1 MTASQ
6 IPFISVPFKRT
17 DDIDWIEP
25 LKRYIVHHYQDDP
38 EKYTQETYTLNR
50 LRQDIRGAGKD
61 ITGRDLLY
69 RYYGQLE
76 LLDLRFPI
84 DEKHVKILFT
94 WYDAFNGKGTSQ
106 YSLAYEK
113 ASVIFNFAAT
123 LSCLASVQNRAEPD
137 GRKKAFH
144 FLQAS
149 AGMFEYINDNFLHAP
164 SLDLSKETV
173 HFLAELML
181 AQAQECFVE
190 NSIREKKKDGLI
202 AKLASHAVWVYSN
215 LVDDLQES
223 TNKGLMVD
231 KSWLS
236 MCQIKHLYYQ
246 ALAQKYKA
254 SACEQDGQY
263 GEQVARLTVAENVS
277 KEASGKL
284 ATTFLQQVQQLQS
297 SNNNGNSNTM
307 PADSGSVMQELCK
320 SLSATCHEKL
330 AAATRDN
337 DLIYHEQVPQE
348 SILQPIDRLKA
359 VQPLPMSDLYGQTE
373 MAKIIGPD
381 LFTKLI
387 PLSIHQSASLY
398 SEEQAKLVRSEAEK
412 CDLAKA
418 ELRTS
423 LDYMK
428 LPQSLNKFKWT
439 TANSSGVNQNN
450 NNNNNNSD
458 HEQQK
463 QLATFMLPPDEVYT
477 WADSIYQQE
486 HDHQHNIK
494 YLMDTLES
502 LKTTIRSSLDDIQL
516 KMDQEMRECESM
528 RVKYG
533 DLWSQAPSGA
543 LTNHFRQDLKNHRQ
557 SMESGTQSDSQL
569 YHQYTDIKKEIDV
582 LRLGS
587 KNDQLGLSFTN
598 YLHLIIENENNK
610 TQKKETDIDSLLD
623 LVDDSD
629 SNQQQQKDAAL
640 ACKEK
645 IQRIEAM
652 VDKLYKLEKDRY
664 ETLQDLKE
672 RTKQDDISQLLILN
686 KKSNTEQQQIFASEL
701 EKYRPHQQRIHA
713 TIHQQKQMIQELTT
727 TFKSLME
734 GEEAKALQSKWDKME
749 RQKKK
754 LTDQYKFAKD
764 TYFEIQEGL
773 GKGIQFYTSLKEVVQ
788 SLCNNCKGF
797 IQDRDRERSRLV
809 EELERTQSNREQT
822 LLKEKLNMYSSPS
835 SSSPI
840 TTTSLASAPD
850 MSLLTQQTQ
859 QLSMNNATRPLSQ
872 QQTIPMNYNSFSQ
885 GGGVG
890 HPTPPPPPQQQQ
902 QQQQQYSQPITS
914 LPLMPPVPATPQ
926 TSFYNNN
933 NNNNNNTMS
942 NVPPPIPA
950 KEYPSTPLSS
960 MNPTVSPSTH
970 LTYQQSPMI
979 PPSPY
984 NNNPP
989 FIQQPTY
996 SPQQQQQQPSHIN
1009 NNNMMPPP
1017 SGYQQ
1022 QQQPPPPSN
1031 YYQHTIPT
1039 NNWNQYPSYPT
1050 QQQTLPM
1057 QPPPQQQQ
1065 QHHQQQQQYHQ
1076 QQQQQ
1081 PYWNNNNS
1089 LMD

>member
-1 MTASQ
+1 M
-6 IPFISVPFKRT
+6 
-17 DDIDWIEP
+17 
-25 LKRYIVHHYQDDP
+25 
-38 EKYTQETYTLNR
+38 
-50 LRQDIRGAGKD
+50 
-61 ITGRDLLY
+61 
-69 RYYGQLE
+69 
-76 LLDLRFPI
+76 
-84 DEKHVKILFT
+84 
-94 WYDAFNGKGTSQ
+94 
-106 YSLAYEK
+106 
-113 ASVIFNFAAT
+113 IFNFAAT

-284 ATTFLQQVQQLQS
+284 ATTFLQQVQQLQA
-297 SNNNGNSNTM
+297 SNNNSNSNTM

-450 NNNNNNSD
+450 NNNNSD

-528 RVKYG
+528 RVNTFFKYI
-533 DLWSQAPSGA
+533 
-543 LTNHFRQDLKNHRQ
+543 
-557 SMESGTQSDSQL
+557 
-569 YHQYTDIKKEIDV
+569 Y
-582 LRLGS
+582 
-587 KNDQLGLSFTN
+587 
-598 YLHLIIENENNK
+598 
-610 TQKKETDIDSLLD
+610 
-623 LVDDSD
+623 
-629 SNQQQQKDAAL
+629 
-640 ACKEK
+640 
-645 IQRIEAM
+645 
-652 VDKLYKLEKDRY
+652 
-664 ETLQDLKE
+664 
-672 RTKQDDISQLLILN
+672 
-686 KKSNTEQQQIFASEL
+686 
-701 EKYRPHQQRIHA
+701 
-713 TIHQQKQMIQELTT
+713 
-727 TFKSLME
+727 
-734 GEEAKALQSKWDKME
+734 
-749 RQKKK
+749 
-754 LTDQYKFAKD
+754 
-764 TYFEIQEGL
+764 
-773 GKGIQFYTSLKEVVQ
+773 
-788 SLCNNCKGF
+788 
-797 IQDRDRERSRLV
+797 
-809 EELERTQSNREQT
+809 
-822 LLKEKLNMYSSPS
+822 
-835 SSSPI
+835 
-840 TTTSLASAPD
+840 
-850 MSLLTQQTQ
+850 
-859 QLSMNNATRPLSQ
+859 
-872 QQTIPMNYNSFSQ
+872 
-885 GGGVG
+885 
-890 HPTPPPPPQQQQ
+890 
-902 QQQQQYSQPITS
+902 
-914 LPLMPPVPATPQ
+914 
-926 TSFYNNN
+926 
-933 NNNNNNTMS
+933 
-942 NVPPPIPA
+942 
-950 KEYPSTPLSS
+950 
-960 MNPTVSPSTH
+960 
-970 LTYQQSPMI
+970 
-979 PPSPY
+979 
-984 NNNPP
+984 
-989 FIQQPTY
+989 
-996 SPQQQQQQPSHIN
+996 
-1009 NNNMMPPP
+1009 
-1017 SGYQQ
+1017 
-1022 QQQPPPPSN
+1022 
-1031 YYQHTIPT
+1031 
-1039 NNWNQYPSYPT
+1039 
-1050 QQQTLPM
+1050 
-1057 QPPPQQQQ
+1057 
-1065 QHHQQQQQYHQ
+1065 
-1076 QQQQQ
+1076 
-1081 PYWNNNNS
+1081 
-1089 LMD
+1089 